1 MRLVQTAGAAVVM
14 TAASL
19 FSYAEEPFSAESLRQ
34 SQAELL
40 LQLDQLRQETQSLRG
55 LMEELSYQLG
65 QMSADQKTRYLDL
78 DQRLGELVRIQK
90 DAVTAQS
97 TQISPGAGDGV
108 GAVGAVGA
116 VGGYGVSMANQIQTP
131 EISDQDAYNAAF
143 QLIRERQFEDA
154 LSRMESFVQTYPD
167 SDLVL
172 DARFWRGQV
181 FDVLGRDQEAIEAFK
196 SLTVVAPTYRRIL
209 QVKVKLGKLLIK
221 NQDVMNGRK
230 ILQEVITQ
238 APEGVEAGLASREL
252 EKIN

>member
-19 FSYAEEPFSAESLRQ
+19 FSYAEEPFSVESLRQ

-40 LQLDQLRQETQSLRG
+40 LQIDQLRQETQALRG
-55 LMEELSYQLG
+55 LMEELSYQLS
-65 QMSADQKTRYLDL
+65 QMSSDQKTRYLDL

-97 TQISPGAGDGV
+97 TQMTPGTGSAVDGSDGSV
-108 GAVGAVGA
+108 G
-116 VGGYGVSMANQIQTP
+116 NQNQAPQIA
-131 EISDQDAYNAAF
+131 DQDAYNAAF
-143 QLIRERQFEDA
+143 QLIRERQFEAA
-154 LSRMESFVQTYPD
+154 LSAMESFVETYPD

-196 SLTVVAPTYRRIL
+196 SLTLVAPDYRRIL

-230 ILQEVITQ
+230 ILQEVVTQ
-238 APEGVEAGLASREL
+238 APESVEAGLASREL

>member
-1 MRLVQTAGAAVVM
+1 MRLLQTVGAAVVM
-14 TAASL
+14 TAASF
-19 FSYAEEPFSAESLRQ
+19 FSYAQESVNGESLRQ
-34 SQAELL
+34 APGELL
-40 LQLDQLRQETQSLRG
+40 LQIEQLRQETQALRG

-90 DAVTAQS
+90 EAVAASPVQGS
-97 TQISPGAGDGV
+97 TIGSDVSQGASAGDTV
-108 GAVGAVGA
+108 APAP
-116 VGGYGVSMANQIQTP
+116 MTP
-131 EISDQDAYNAAF
+131 EVSDQDAYNSAF
-143 QLIRERQFEDA
+143 QLIRERQFEEA
-154 LSRMESFVQTYPD
+154 LAAMESFIEAYPG

-181 FDVLGRDQEAIEAFK
+181 FDVLGRDEEAIEVFK
-196 SLTVVAPTYRRIL
+196 SITLVAPEYRRIL
-209 QVKVKLGKLLIK
+209 QVKVKLGKLLLK

-238 APEGVEAGLASREL
+238 APESVEAGLASREL

>member
-19 FSYAEEPFSAESLRQ
+19 FSYAEEPFDAESLRR
-34 SQAELL
+34 SQGELL
-40 LQLDQLRQETQSLRG
+40 LQIEQLRQETQALRG

-65 QMSADQKTRYLDL
+65 QMSSDQKTRYLDL

-90 DAVTAQS
+90 EAISSTPRPTPATADS
-97 TQISPGAGDGV
+97 TTEGV
-108 GAVGAVGA
+108 GEAGTQAS
-116 VGGYGVSMANQIQTP
+116 VSND
-131 EISDQDAYNAAF
+131 ISDQDAYNSAF
-143 QLIRERQFEDA
+143 QLIRERKFEESLIA
-154 LSRMESFVQTYPD
+154 MESFIRAYPD
-167 SDLVL
+167 SELVL

-181 FDVLGRDQEAIEAFK
+181 FDVLGRDEEAIEAFK
-196 SLTVVAPTYRRIL
+196 SLTLVAPDYRRIL

-238 APEGVEAGLASREL
+238 APESVEAGLASREL
-252 EKIN
+252 EKTN

>member
-19 FSYAEEPFSAESLRQ
+19 FSYAEEPFDAESLRR
-34 SQAELL
+34 SQGELL
-40 LQLDQLRQETQSLRG
+40 LQIEQLRQETQALRG

-65 QMSADQKTRYLDL
+65 QMSSDQKTRYLDL

-90 DAVTAQS
+90 EAISSTPRPTPATADSVT
-97 TQISPGAGDGV
+97 TGGV
-108 GAVGAVGA
+108 GEA
-116 VGGYGVSMANQIQTP
+116 GVQASVSND
-131 EISDQDAYNAAF
+131 ISDQDAYNSAF
-143 QLIRERQFEDA
+143 QLIRERKFDEA
-154 LSRMESFVQTYPD
+154 LVAMESFIRAYPD
-167 SDLVL
+167 SELVL

-181 FDVLGRDQEAIEAFK
+181 FDVLGRDEEAIEAFK
-196 SLTVVAPTYRRIL
+196 SLTLVAPDYRRIL

-238 APEGVEAGLASREL
+238 APESVEAGLASREL
-252 EKIN
+252 EKTN

>member
-19 FSYAEEPFSAESLRQ
+19 FSYAAEPFDAESLRQ
-34 SQAELL
+34 SQGELL
-40 LQLDQLRQETQSLRG
+40 LQIEQLRQETQALRG

-65 QMSADQKTRYLDL
+65 QMSSDQKTRYLDL

-90 DAVTAQS
+90 EAVATSSTPTSTPSTADS
-97 TQISPGAGDGV
+97 TTTGGV
-108 GAVGAVGA
+108 GEAGAQA
-116 VGGYGVSMANQIQTP
+116 SVSND
-131 EISDQDAYNAAF
+131 ISDQDAYNSAF
-143 QLIRERQFEDA
+143 QLIRERKFEEA
-154 LSRMESFVQTYPD
+154 LVAMESFIRAYPD
-167 SDLVL
+167 SELIL

-181 FDVLGRDQEAIEAFK
+181 FDVLGRDDEAIEAFK
-196 SLTVVAPTYRRIL
+196 SLTLVAPDYRRIL

-238 APEGVEAGLASREL
+238 APESVEAGLASREL
-252 EKIN
+252 EKTN

>member
-19 FSYAEEPFSAESLRQ
+19 FSYATEPINAESLRQ
-34 SQAELL
+34 SQGELL
-40 LQLDQLRQETQSLRG
+40 LQIEQLRQETQALRG

-65 QMSADQKTRYLDL
+65 QMSTDQKTRYLDL

-90 DAVTAQS
+90 EAVAATPSQQSSQVPTDTVVNSSGGDTAGQPS
-97 TQISPGAGDGV
+97 ASPEV
-108 GAVGAVGA
+108 
-116 VGGYGVSMANQIQTP
+116 
-131 EISDQDAYNAAF
+131 SDQDAYNEAF

-154 LSRMESFVQTYPD
+154 LASMEAFIRTYPD
-167 SDLVL
+167 SELIL

-181 FDVLGRDQEAIEAFK
+181 FDVLGRDEEAIEAFK
-196 SLTVVAPTYRRIL
+196 SLTLVAPDYRRIL

-238 APEGVEAGLASREL
+238 SPESVEAGLASREL
-252 EKIN
+252 EKTN

>member
-14 TAASL
+14 TAASF

-40 LQLDQLRQETQSLRG
+40 LQIDQLRQETQALRG

-65 QMSADQKTRYLDL
+65 QMSSDQKTRYLDL

-97 TQISPGAGDGV
+97 TQITPVPGSAVEGPDGSV
-108 GAVGAVGA
+108 TTQ
-116 VGGYGVSMANQIQTP
+116 NQAPQIA
-131 EISDQDAYNAAF
+131 DQDAYNAAF
-143 QLIRERQFEDA
+143 QLIRERQFEGA
-154 LSRMESFVQTYPD
+154 LSAMESFVQTYPD

-196 SLTVVAPTYRRIL
+196 SLTLVAPDYRRIL

-230 ILQEVITQ
+230 ILQEVITK
-238 APEGVEAGLASREL
+238 APESVEAGLASREL

>member
-1 MRLVQTAGAAVVM
+1 MRLIQTAGAAVVM

-19 FSYAEEPFSAESLRQ
+19 FTYAEEPYSAESLRQ
-34 SQAELL
+34 SQGELL
-40 LQLDQLRQETQSLRG
+40 LEIEQLRQETQALRG
-55 LMEELSYQLG
+55 LMEELSHQLG

-90 DAVTAQS
+90 NAVAVNPSQPNLS
-97 TQISPGAGDGV
+97 AVRGGFEPSPA
-108 GAVGAVGA
+108 AP
-116 VGGYGVSMANQIQTP
+116 VSVP

-143 QLIRERQFEDA
+143 EMIRERKFDEA
-154 LSRMESFVQTYPD
+154 LVALDSFVQVYPD
-167 SDLVL
+167 SELVL

-181 FDVLGRDQEAIEAFK
+181 FDVLGRDQEAIETFK
-196 SLTVVAPTYRRIL
+196 SLTLAAPDYRRIL

-221 NQDVMNGRK
+221 NQDVINGRK

-238 APEGVEAGLASREL
+238 SPESVEAGLASREL

>member
-19 FSYAEEPFSAESLRQ
+19 LSYAAEPFNAESLRR
-34 SQAELL
+34 SQGELL
-40 LQLDQLRQETQSLRG
+40 LQIEQLRQETQSLRG

-65 QMSADQKTRYLDL
+65 QMSSDQKTRYLDL

-90 DAVTAQS
+90 EAIAATSSQGSSVMS
-97 TQISPGAGDGV
+97 ES
-108 GAVGAVGA
+108 AVGDA
-116 VGGYGVSMANQIQTP
+116 VGGVGVQLPATP
-131 EISDQDAYNAAF
+131 EVSDQDAYNSAF
-143 QLIRERQFEDA
+143 QLIRERKFEEA
-154 LSRMESFVQTYPD
+154 LVAMESFTQAYPD
-167 SDLVL
+167 SELLL

-181 FDVLGRDQEAIEAFK
+181 FDVLGRDEEAIEVFK
-196 SLTVVAPTYRRIL
+196 SVTLVAPDYRRIL

-238 APEGVEAGLASREL
+238 SPESVEAGLASREL
-252 EKIN
+252 ERIN

>member
-19 FSYAEEPFSAESLRQ
+19 FSYAAEPFDAESLRQ
-34 SQAELL
+34 SQGELL
-40 LQLDQLRQETQSLRG
+40 LQIEQLRQETQALRG

-65 QMSADQKTRYLDL
+65 QMSSDQKTRYLDL

-90 DAVTAQS
+90 EAVATSS
-97 TQISPGAGDGV
+97 TPTSTPANADSTTGGV
-108 GAVGAVGA
+108 GEAGAQA
-116 VGGYGVSMANQIQTP
+116 SVSND
-131 EISDQDAYNAAF
+131 ISDQDAYNSAF
-143 QLIRERQFEDA
+143 QLIRERKFEEA
-154 LSRMESFVQTYPD
+154 LVAMDSFIRAYPD
-167 SDLVL
+167 SELVL

-181 FDVLGRDQEAIEAFK
+181 FDVLGRDEEAIEAFK
-196 SLTVVAPTYRRIL
+196 SLTLVAPDYRRIL

-238 APEGVEAGLASREL
+238 APESVEAGLASREL
-252 EKIN
+252 EKTN

>member
-1 MRLVQTAGAAVVM
+1 MRLIQTAGAAVVM

-19 FSYAEEPFSAESLRQ
+19 FTHAEEPYSAESLRQ
-34 SQAELL
+34 SQGELL
-40 LQLDQLRQETQSLRG
+40 LEIEQLRQETQALRG
-55 LMEELSYQLG
+55 LMEELSHQLG

-90 DAVTAQS
+90 DAVAVNPSQPNLS
-97 TQISPGAGDGV
+97 AVRGGFEPSPA
-108 GAVGAVGA
+108 AP
-116 VGGYGVSMANQIQTP
+116 VSVP

-143 QLIRERQFEDA
+143 EMIRERKFDEA
-154 LSRMESFVQTYPD
+154 LVALDSFVQVYPD
-167 SDLVL
+167 SELVL

-181 FDVLGRDQEAIEAFK
+181 FDVLGRDQEAIETFK
-196 SLTVVAPTYRRIL
+196 SLTLAAPDYRRIL

-221 NQDVMNGRK
+221 NQDVINGRK

-238 APEGVEAGLASREL
+238 SPESVEAGLASREL

>member
-19 FSYAEEPFSAESLRQ
+19 FSFAEEPFSAESLRQ

-40 LQLDQLRQETQSLRG
+40 FQIDQLRQETQALRG
-55 LMEELSYQLG
+55 LMEELSYQLS

-90 DAVTAQS
+90 NAVTAQATKS
-97 TQISPGAGDGV
+97 TPMAGTSDDGSNDYV
-108 GAVGAVGA
+108 V
-116 VGGYGVSMANQIQTP
+116 NQNQTP

-143 QLIRERQFEDA
+143 QLIREREFEGA
-154 LSRMESFVQTYPD
+154 LSAMESFVQTYPD

-196 SLTVVAPTYRRIL
+196 SLTSVAPDYRRIL

-238 APEGVEAGLASREL
+238 APESVEAGLASREL
-252 EKIN
+252 EKID

>member
-19 FSYAEEPFSAESLRQ
+19 FSYAAEPFDAESLRQ
-34 SQAELL
+34 SQGELL
-40 LQLDQLRQETQSLRG
+40 LQIEQLRQETQALRG

-65 QMSADQKTRYLDL
+65 QMSSDQKTRYLDL

-90 DAVTAQS
+90 EAVATSSTPSPATADS
-97 TQISPGAGDGV
+97 TTGGV
-108 GAVGAVGA
+108 GEAGAQA
-116 VGGYGVSMANQIQTP
+116 SVSND
-131 EISDQDAYNAAF
+131 ISDQDAYNSAF
-143 QLIRERQFEDA
+143 QLIRERKFEEA
-154 LSRMESFVQTYPD
+154 LVAMESFIRAYPD
-167 SDLVL
+167 SELIL

-181 FDVLGRDQEAIEAFK
+181 FDVLGRDEEAIEAFK
-196 SLTVVAPTYRRIL
+196 SLTLVAPDYRRIL

-238 APEGVEAGLASREL
+238 APESVEAGLASREL
-252 EKIN
+252 EKTN

>member
-40 LQLDQLRQETQSLRG
+40 LQIDQLRQETQALRG

-65 QMSADQKTRYLDL
+65 QMSLDQKTRYLDL

-97 TQISPGAGDGV
+97 TQMTPGTGSAIDGSV
-108 GAVGAVGA
+108 AKQ
-116 VGGYGVSMANQIQTP
+116 NQTP
-131 EISDQDAYNAAF
+131 EISDQDAYDAAF
-143 QLIRERQFEDA
+143 QLIRERQFEAA
-154 LSRMESFVQTYPD
+154 LSAMESFAQTYPD
-167 SDLVL
+167 SQLVL

-196 SLTVVAPTYRRIL
+196 SLTLVAPDYRRIL

-230 ILQEVITQ
+230 ILQEVIMQ
-238 APEGVEAGLASREL
+238 APESVEAGFASREL
-252 EKIN
+252 EKVN

>member
-19 FSYAEEPFSAESLRQ
+19 FSYAAEPFDAESLRQ
-34 SQAELL
+34 SQGELL
-40 LQLDQLRQETQSLRG
+40 LQIEQLRQETQALRG

-65 QMSADQKTRYLDL
+65 QMSSDQKTRYLDL

-90 DAVTAQS
+90 EAISSTPRPTPATADSVT
-97 TQISPGAGDGV
+97 TGGV
-108 GAVGAVGA
+108 GEA
-116 VGGYGVSMANQIQTP
+116 GVQASVSND
-131 EISDQDAYNAAF
+131 ISDQDAYNSAF
-143 QLIRERQFEDA
+143 QLIRERKFEESLIA
-154 LSRMESFVQTYPD
+154 MESFIRAYPD
-167 SDLVL
+167 SELVL

-181 FDVLGRDQEAIEAFK
+181 FDVLGRDEEAIEAFK
-196 SLTVVAPTYRRIL
+196 SLTLVAPDYRRIL

-238 APEGVEAGLASREL
+238 APESVEAGLASREL
-252 EKIN
+252 EKTN

>member
-1 MRLVQTAGAAVVM
+1 MRIVQTAGAAVVM

-40 LQLDQLRQETQSLRG
+40 LQIDQLRQETQALRG

-65 QMSADQKTRYLDL
+65 QMSSDQKTRYLDL

-90 DAVTAQS
+90 DAVASQA
-97 TQISPGAGDGV
+97 TQI
-108 GAVGAVGA
+108 
-116 VGGYGVSMANQIQTP
+116 VSDSESAIDRSDVSVANQYQRP
-131 EISDQDAYNAAF
+131 EISDQDAYNVAF

-154 LSRMESFVQTYPD
+154 LKAMESFVQTYPD
-167 SDLVL
+167 SGLIL

-181 FDVLGRDQEAIEAFK
+181 FDVLDRDQEAIEAFK
-196 SLTVVAPTYRRIL
+196 SLTLAAPEYRRIL

-221 NQDVMNGRK
+221 NQDVMNGQK

-238 APEGVEAGLASREL
+238 APGSVEAGLASREL

>member
-19 FSYAEEPFSAESLRQ
+19 FSYAEEPFDAESLRR
-34 SQAELL
+34 SQGELL
-40 LQLDQLRQETQSLRG
+40 LQIEQLRQETQALRG

-65 QMSADQKTRYLDL
+65 QMSSDQKTRYLDL

-90 DAVTAQS
+90 EAVATSSTLTSTPATADS
-97 TQISPGAGDGV
+97 TTGGV
-108 GAVGAVGA
+108 GEAGAQA
-116 VGGYGVSMANQIQTP
+116 SVSND
-131 EISDQDAYNAAF
+131 ISDQDAYNSAF
-143 QLIRERQFEDA
+143 QLIRERKFEEA
-154 LSRMESFVQTYPD
+154 LVAMDSFIRAYPD
-167 SDLVL
+167 SELVL

-181 FDVLGRDQEAIEAFK
+181 FDVLGRDEEAIEAFK
-196 SLTVVAPTYRRIL
+196 SLTLVAPDYRRIL

-238 APEGVEAGLASREL
+238 APESVEAGLASREL
-252 EKIN
+252 EKTN

>member
-19 FSYAEEPFSAESLRQ
+19 FSYAEEPFDAESLRR
-34 SQAELL
+34 SQGELL
-40 LQLDQLRQETQSLRG
+40 LQIEQLRQETQALRG

-65 QMSADQKTRYLDL
+65 QMSSDQKTRYLDL

-90 DAVTAQS
+90 EAISSTPRPTPATADS
-97 TQISPGAGDGV
+97 TTGGV
-108 GAVGAVGA
+108 GEAGAQA
-116 VGGYGVSMANQIQTP
+116 SVSND
-131 EISDQDAYNAAF
+131 ISDQDAYNSAF
-143 QLIRERQFEDA
+143 QLIRERKFEESLIA
-154 LSRMESFVQTYPD
+154 MESFTRAYPD
-167 SDLVL
+167 SELVL

-181 FDVLGRDQEAIEAFK
+181 FDVLGRDEEAIEAFK
-196 SLTVVAPTYRRIL
+196 SLTLVAPDYRRIL

-238 APEGVEAGLASREL
+238 APESVEAGLASREL
-252 EKIN
+252 EKTN

>member
-1 MRLVQTAGAAVVM
+1 MRLIHIAGAAVVM

-19 FSYAEEPFSAESLRQ
+19 FTYAEEPSSSESLRR
-34 SQAELL
+34 SQGELL
-40 LQLDQLRQETQSLRG
+40 LQIEQLRQETQALRG
-55 LMEELSYQLG
+55 LIEELSYQLS

-90 DAVTAQS
+90 DAVAVKPTEPS
-97 TQISPGAGDGV
+97 TS
-108 GAVGAVGA
+108 AVR
-116 VGGYGVSMANQIQTP
+116 GGFEPSSATQVTVP

-143 QLIRERQFEDA
+143 EMIRERKFDEA
-154 LSRMESFVQTYPD
+154 LVALDSFVQVYPD
-167 SDLVL
+167 SQLVL

-181 FDVLGRDQEAIEAFK
+181 FDVLGRDQEAIETFK
-196 SLTVVAPTYRRIL
+196 GLTLEAPDYRRIL

-221 NQDVMNGRK
+221 NQDVINGRK

-238 APEGVEAGLASREL
+238 SPESVEAGLASREL

>member
-19 FSYAEEPFSAESLRQ
+19 FSYAAEPINAESLRQ
-34 SQAELL
+34 SQGELL
-40 LQLDQLRQETQSLRG
+40 LQIEQLRQETQALRG

-65 QMSADQKTRYLDL
+65 QMSSDQKTRYLDL

-90 DAVTAQS
+90 EAVATSS
-97 TQISPGAGDGV
+97 TQTSTPAIVDPAATDGV
-108 GAVGAVGA
+108 SEA
-116 VGGYGVSMANQIQTP
+116 GVQASASSDV
-131 EISDQDAYNAAF
+131 SDQDAYNTAF
-143 QLIRERQFEDA
+143 QLIRERKFEEA
-154 LSRMESFVQTYPD
+154 LVAMESFIQAYPD
-167 SDLVL
+167 SELIL

-181 FDVLGRDQEAIEAFK
+181 FDVLGRDEDAIEAFK
-196 SLTVVAPTYRRIL
+196 SLTLVAPDYRRIL

-238 APEGVEAGLASREL
+238 APESVEAGLASREL
-252 EKIN
+252 EKTN